1 MLIINYLASIIDN
14 YGDNIFKRFV
24 EGGLPVA
31 ALGIITVFSVLTI
44 IWGALELLKY
54 FFYTLPKMR
63 EEEGDV
69 EKTPEVTPIAPAQP
83 QAATNDAEIVAA
95 IIAAITAARAD
106 EGIPE
111 SAKFRVVSFRKR
123 K

>member
-24 EGGLPVA
+24 EGGLPIA
-31 ALGIITVFSVLTI
+31 ALGIITVFAVLSI

-69 EKTPEVTPIAPAQP
+69 EKTPEVTPIAPVQP

>member
-14 YGDNIFKRFV
+14 YGDNVFKRFV
-24 EGGLPVA
+24 EAGLPVA
-31 ALGIITVFSVLTI
+31 ALGILTVFAVLTI

-63 EEEGDV
+63 EEE
-69 EKTPEVTPIAPAQP
+69 EEEAPEVTPTAPAQP